1 MIKVLFDKNSNTR
14 YTGVGQKLFVKNEK
28 KNQDLEEMG
37 KFVVT
42 EHNEILFSDISG
54 KKWIITTKLFLGFSL
69 EVLW

>member
-1 MIKVLFDKNSNTR
+1 
-14 YTGVGQKLFVKNEK
+14 
-28 KNQDLEEMG
+28 MG